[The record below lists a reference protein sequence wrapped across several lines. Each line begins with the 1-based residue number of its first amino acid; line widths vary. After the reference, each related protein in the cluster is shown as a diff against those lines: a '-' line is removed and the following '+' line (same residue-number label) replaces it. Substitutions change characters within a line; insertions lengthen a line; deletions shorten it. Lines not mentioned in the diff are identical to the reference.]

1 MSGPRGGADSSAGPE
16 ARVISSVPVQRTAS
30 ATAETANALRRN
42 AGVNAQP
49 RSAQMLNMGQ
59 VPGFRSITI
68 FVR

>member
-1 MSGPRGGADSSAGPE
+1 MSGPRGGADPFAAPE
-16 ARVISSVPVQRTAS
+16 ARVTSSAPVQRTAS

-59 VPGFRSITI
+59 LPGFLSMTI